1 MYCNTPNR
9 IIILTLLRGRQ
20 FMKELYKKAA
30 AIIKNSKNLI
40 ALTGAGHSVESGI
53 PDFRSPGG
61 LWDTFD
67 PEEYAHINS
76 FKRNPEKIWDMIFA
90 LRDITD
96 NAKYNAAHK
105 ALALLE
111 EKGYLKAVITQNID
125 NLHQQAG
132 SKNVI
137 EFHGNATRYECV
149 KCGSE
154 FSTDEISIKGKK
166 PPRCGKCDFILKPGF
181 VFFGEM
187 IPPMALSESQ
197 RLAGSADAILVIG
210 TSAVVYP
217 AASIPYMAKRNGA
230 KIIELNIEK
239 TGLTSSITDVFIV
252 GLVGTTLPKLLEH
265 VEAL

>member
-1 MYCNTPNR
+1 
-9 IIILTLLRGRQ
+9 
-20 FMKELYKKAA
+20 MKDLYKKAA
-30 AIIKNSKNLI
+30 GIIKNSKTLI

-61 LWDTFD
+61 LWDKFD

-76 FKRNPEKIWDMIFA
+76 FKRNPEKIWDMMFA

-96 NAKYNAAHK
+96 NAKYNPAHR

-132 SKNVI
+132 SRNVI

-149 KCGSE
+149 KCGNEYS
-154 FSTDEISIKGKK
+154 SDIIALKDRK
-166 PPRCGKCDFILKPGF
+166 PPRCRKCDFILKPGF
-181 VFFGEM
+181 VFFGET
-187 IPPMALSESQ
+187 IPQAALSESH
-197 RLAGSADAILVIG
+197 RLAGIADAILVIG

-230 KIIELNIEK
+230 KVIELNIEK
-239 TGLTSSITDVFIV
+239 TGLTASITDVYIE

-265 VEAL
+265 VEAI